1 MSKILYITGSEV
13 DNIEVLETGD
23 EDIDLYADM
32 LSPDTGSTDNSVTDN
47 DDVQHTL
54 HNSIRNQ
61 SSMAL
66 ETDDF
71 VMETLEDIFW
81 DVRSAILDSTE
92 DGEDPDFDPLVETA
106 LNAIRNYDVIRASAQ
121 ALLNGGLVVD
131 LVHSE
136 EATHSGQDMET
147 SNEGGSPNPGPS
159 RWARLPQI
167 SLSSNVSVASHVCR
181 NDQHPPPT
189 AMLDDRAVALTGDHN
204 EDKGWAVITSDHN
217 EHDEDTYSVDMLN
230 HRQILDHQLYY
241 TTSDHTYT
249 IVHTLQGH
257 SDTTLTGDTSGID
270 IVDNVQVD
278 NSSSDFKYANES
290 TNATVNVNTDPGP
303 SYTYHLPGTVPPGI
317 LESGII
323 SKNSSHT
330 LAYNRKTRANP
341 NTLKI
346 LDV

>member
-1 MSKILYITGSEV
+1 MSKFLYITGSEV

-32 LSPDTGSTDNSVTDN
+32 FSPDTDSTDNSVTDN
-47 DDVQHTL
+47 DDIQHTL

-92 DGEDPDFDPLVETA
+92 DGDDPDFDPLIETA

-121 ALLNGGLVVD
+121 ALLNDGLVVD
-131 LVHSE
+131 SVHSE
-136 EATHSGQDMET
+136 EATHSGQDMEA
-147 SNEGGSPNPGPS
+147 SSGGGSPNPGPS
-159 RWARLPQI
+159 RWTRLPQI
-167 SLSSNVSVASHVCR
+167 SSSSSVSVASHVCR
-181 NDQHPPPT
+181 SEQHLPPT
-189 AMLDDRAVALTGDHN
+189 AMIDDRAVALTGDHY
-204 EDKGWAVITSDHN
+204 
-217 EHDEDTYSVDMLN
+217 EDTYSVDMLN

-249 IVHTLQGH
+249 IVPILQEH

-270 IVDNVQVD
+270 IVETVQVD

-303 SYTYHLPGTVPPGI
+303 SCTYHPLPGTVPSGI
-317 LESGII
+317 LESGGI
-323 SKNSSHT
+323 SNGYT
-330 LAYNRKTRANP
+330 QAV
-341 NTLKI
+341 
-346 LDV
+346 D